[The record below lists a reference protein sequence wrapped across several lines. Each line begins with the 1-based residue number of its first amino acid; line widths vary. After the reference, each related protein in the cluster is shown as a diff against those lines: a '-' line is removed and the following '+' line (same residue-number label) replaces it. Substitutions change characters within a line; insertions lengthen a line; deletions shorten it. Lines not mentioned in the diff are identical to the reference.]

1 MRDSFWLC
9 VNEKGVIMVTEKKI
23 KKEKGVIVL
32 AVLAFCALGLC
43 LLKSPTEIWAQ
54 AITVHDVI
62 EPRDIPAVAV
72 ELNKDSD
79 EIVEK
84 LAEVSYTVYTDTETL
99 HIPVVWN
106 VSSVNMKLAGVY
118 TIKGVLKLPEEYDL
132 GGISS
137 PQVQTTVS
145 VQYQDKPDINT
156 YYRLTAAGLYIF
168 PWIQQ
173 ENPDSMEAY
182 LKKDN
187 GQWLNL
193 TEEGFA
199 FCDEEGLYVSNQSM
213 TAGNTYS
220 ILVTY
225 DNGEKQT
232 GTLRFRYLKDGSLNI
247 YSYQYSQIGDIQKPG
262 NCIRSYDTS
271 DEKYLSRCAAY
282 AVKTGANLKKI
293 KEELT
298 EDIKLR
304 VSTAQ
309 KFENTA
315 ENPEIMLESSWDVS
329 RVNTSKSGVYKLTG
343 TFVIP
348 QGYELSDDLTLP
360 EACAYISV
368 QKKGNPQIDTYS
380 MPAVDMIEF
389 PMLMD
394 GFSKA
399 DLQNMQVYI
408 RENKGSYQKADKELV
423 EITSRGVLLYCRE
436 VLKKGNTYDICVVHE
451 KGSTG
456 IYSFSY
462 NDEFI
467 VNEYWHER
475 NFSDRDEKNLPD
487 IVQKAPEIK
496 LTITP
501 VPDGAE
507 ADNAQNQESEEA
519 GYENGSYD
527 YNSVN
532 AGSGQDNRNTG
543 NKESGTKVTAET
555 DTTNDSVTELS
566 TDAITAV
573 SGRRLL
579 LMIQQNGSAKFE
591 KQGISVTVSSE
602 TVNAWKVNENDE
614 VQVRIE
620 KTAEL
625 AFSLRIFVRGEEVTE
640 IPGTVVKIPISV
652 LKGIQS
658 PETVVIEDTQGN
670 QYAKSYQEEQKVLQ
684 VTLDKTGDYFITDGQ
699 SSNSVQEN
707 QGEAGADQTGFSVK
721 DSETEVAVTDEIM
734 QEDGEILS
742 DMNDTGAVQES
753 EESEHR
759 ESLLTGKDLKQSVKI
774 SLGLIIAG
782 AVLLTGFLI
791 LRKKHRK

>member
-1 MRDSFWLC
+1 M
-9 VNEKGVIMVTEKKI
+9 
-23 KKEKGVIVL
+23 KKEKSVIAL
-32 AVLAFCALGLC
+32 IVLAFCLLVVC
-43 LLKSPTEIWAQ
+43 LLKNPTEVWAQ
-54 AITVHDVI
+54 AIAVHDVI
-62 EPRDIPAVAV
+62 EPKDIPAVAV
-72 ELNKDSD
+72 ELNKDSNM
-79 EIVEK
+79 IVQK
-84 LAEVSYTVYTDTETL
+84 LSEVSYTVYTDTETL
-99 HIPVVWN
+99 HIPVSWN
-106 VSSVNMKLAGVY
+106 VSSANMKLVGVY
-118 TIKGVLKLPEEYDL
+118 TIKGVLKLPEEYNL
-132 GGISS
+132 GEISS

-145 VQYQDKPDINT
+145 VQYPDKPDINT

-173 ENPDSMEAY
+173 KDTDSMEVY

-199 FCDEEGLYVSNQSM
+199 LCDEDGLYVSNQSM
-213 TAGNTYS
+213 TVGNTYS

-225 DNGEKQT
+225 DNGKKQT
-232 GTLRFRYLKDGSLNI
+232 GTLRFRYRKDGSLNI

-262 NCIRSYDTS
+262 NCIRSYDTR
-271 DEKYLSRCAAY
+271 DEKYLGRCAAY

-298 EDIKLR
+298 DSIKLH

-315 ENPEIMLESSWDVS
+315 ENPEITLESSWDVS
-329 RVNTSKSGVYKLTG
+329 KVNTSKPGVYKLTG

-360 EACAYISV
+360 KAYSYISV
-368 QKKGNPQIDTYS
+368 QKKGTPQIDTYS

-394 GFSKA
+394 GFSKE

-408 RENKGSYQKADKELV
+408 CENKGSYQKVDKELAEV
-423 EITSRGVLLYCRE
+423 TSQGVLLYCRE

-462 NDEFI
+462 NNEFI

-496 LTITP
+496 ITITP
-501 VPDGAE
+501 GPDGADV
-507 ADNAQNQESEEA
+507 DNSQNQESEEA
-519 GYENGSYD
+519 GYENGSYN
-527 YNSVN
+527 YNSAN
-532 AGSGQDNRNTG
+532 AGNGQDNRNTG
-543 NKESGTKVTAET
+543 NKESETKVTAGT
-555 DTTNDSVTELS
+555 DTTNDTVTELS
-566 TDAITAV
+566 TDTITAV

-602 TVNAWKVNENDE
+602 TVNVWKVSENDE

-620 KTAEL
+620 KTAES
-625 AFSLRIFVRGEEVTE
+625 AFSLRIFIRGEEVTE
-640 IPGTVVKIPISV
+640 IPGTVVEIPISAFE
-652 LKGIQS
+652 GIQS
-658 PETVVIEDTQGN
+658 PETVIIEDTQGN
-670 QYAKSYQEEQKVLQ
+670 QYTKSYQAEQNVFR

-699 SSNSVQEN
+699 SSNSGEKN
-707 QGEAGADQTGFSVK
+707 QGETGADQTGFSAK
-721 DSETEVAVTDEIM
+721 DPEAEVAVTDETM
-734 QEDGEILS
+734 QEDGAAVS

-753 EESEHR
+753 KESEDR
-759 ESLLTGKDLKQSVKI
+759 ESLLTGKDLKQAVKI
-774 SLGLIIAG
+774 SLGLIVAG
-782 AVLLTGFLI
+782 VVLLAGSLI